1 MKKFNLIVVLA
12 LFTFIFSACTQNNSK
27 TSKDAAANNTA
38 TADVDATK
46 YQKSYYI
53 QDWDHQAP
61 HVDAYNFVRAE
72 TDIQMKGYSSA
83 PFTFGQ
89 FTHGR
94 KAYDV
99 EHQVTL
105 SGNRDTFYSFGVF
118 DLSKSDL
125 TIELPDSKD
134 RYMTLM
140 PISQDHDVYRGLNAP
155 GTYTFKQSEIGTRY
169 MVFVVR
175 ILVDPNDPKDVATV
189 HKLQD
194 GIVVTQ
200 EDKGDAS
207 GLQDWNKD
215 EMLAMRKAYNILGSV
230 ATSSSKFFGVKD
242 DNSYL
247 DKAMGVAVGWG
258 GMQEKDARYI
268 PTQVE
273 NNDGKTAY
281 TITVPKEVPVD
292 GFWSVTIYNQERYMV
307 PNEYN
312 SYAFNSLTAKKN
324 KDGTTTLHLGGDPK
338 ADNYLYIP
346 EGWLYI
352 VRFYQPHQEILDGT
366 WIFPE
371 AVEVK

>member
-1 MKKFNLIVVLA
+1 MF
-12 LFTFIFSACTQNNSK
+12 FGSACAQVNADKTETNEKNNVSTMK
-27 TSKDAAANNTA
+27 A
-38 TADVDATK
+38 DATNCD
-46 YQKSYYI
+46 KSYYI
-53 QDWDHQAP
+53 QDWDHKAP

-72 TDIQMKGYSSA
+72 TDMQMKGYSSA

-99 EHQVTL
+99 NHQVTL

-125 TIELPDSKD
+125 TIELPDSKG

-140 PISQDHDVYRGLNAP
+140 PISEDHDVYRGLNAP

-169 MVFVVR
+169 IVFVIR
-175 ILVDPNDPKDVATV
+175 ILVDPNSPEDVKTV
-189 HKLQD
+189 HALQD
-194 GIVVTQ
+194 GIIVKQ
-200 EDKGDAS
+200 ADKGDAS
-207 GLQDWNKD
+207 GLQDWNED
-215 EMLAMRKAYNILGSV
+215 EMLAMRKAYNILGS
-230 ATSSSKFFGVKD
+230 AASSSSKFFGVKD

-268 PTQVE
+268 PAQVAK
-273 NNDGKTAY
+273 NDGKTAY
-281 TITVPKEVPVD
+281 TITVPKDVPVD
-292 GFWSVTIYNQERYMV
+292 GFWSVTIYNQERFMV
-307 PNEYN
+307 LNEYN

-324 KDGTTTLHLGGDPK
+324 EDGTTTLHLGGNPK
-338 ADNYLYIP
+338 ADNYLFIP

-352 VRFYQPHQEILDGT
+352 VRFYQPHQEIIDGT
-366 WIFPE
+366 WKFPE